1 MIAPVTLYFV
11 AGFALIHV
19 VITMLVGAARVPN
32 QVHFYDEGD
41 LALRRNMRAHAN
53 FTENLP
59 MALIAMA
66 AAELSGTPAVWIVL
80 GGLVLLAGR
89 GMHYHIIRT
98 KGWGPT
104 RAVSML
110 MTLIPI
116 AGFAGVTL
124 WNLTT

>member
-1 MIAPVTLYFV
+1 MTASVTLYFV

-32 QVHFYDEGD
+32 QIPFYDEGD

-66 AAELSGTPAVWIVL
+66 AAELSGTSQTWIIL
-80 GGLVLLAGR
+80 GGFVLLTGR
-89 GMHYHIIRT
+89 AMHYVIIRT

-104 RAVSML
+104 RAISML
-110 MTLIPI
+110 MTLAPI
-116 AGFAGVTL
+116 AGFAGLTL
-124 WNLTT
+124 WNLSM